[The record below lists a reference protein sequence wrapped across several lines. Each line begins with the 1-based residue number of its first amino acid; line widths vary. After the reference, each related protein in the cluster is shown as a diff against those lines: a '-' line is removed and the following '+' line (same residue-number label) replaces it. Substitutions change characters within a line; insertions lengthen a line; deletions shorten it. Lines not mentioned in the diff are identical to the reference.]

1 MKMSEM
7 FPSKYLKASD
17 LKSGDLIVTI
27 DRVDAETFEND
38 GRKQIKPVIHFKENG
53 VKPFVCN
60 KTNATVIERI
70 SGSDDTDKWIGKKV
84 ALFPDFV
91 AFKGAAQ
98 EAIRV
103 KRAPDVPFNDTITM

>member
-1 MKMSEM
+1 MNMGATMRNICSYRCRCTG
-7 FPSKYLKASD
+7 F
-17 LKSGDLIVTI
+17 
-27 DRVDAETFEND
+27 R
-38 GRKQIKPVIHFKENG
+38 NG
-53 VKPFVCN
+53 VKPMVCN

-103 KRAPDVPFNDTITM
+103 RRAPDVPFNDAITM